1 MGSPFE
7 EQHVIPD
14 VIDEVPPH
22 TLRDGF
28 LEERL
33 QRSRRYSAV
42 GAPTAAC
49 TEATR
54 AGLSSIRTICVF
66 CRAHPD
72 APSRE
77 NPRYREWHHW
87 LVVNVPGTTV
97 ANGEILSE
105 YIGACPPRGT
115 GLHRYVIVVYKQP
128 ERLTCDEKRLT
139 AHSGERRCNFK
150 IRDFAKKYHLGA
162 PVSANFYL
170 AEYDEH
176 VPKIYDQ
183 LSGD

>member
-22 TLRDGF
+22 TLRVTYDRGPEIATGQT
-28 LEERL
+28 LTPTQVQHQPEVSYPTD
-33 QRSRRYSAV
+33 Q
-42 GAPTAAC
+42 GA
-49 TEATR
+49 
-54 AGLSSIRTICVF
+54 LYTICMTD
-66 CRAHPD
+66 PD